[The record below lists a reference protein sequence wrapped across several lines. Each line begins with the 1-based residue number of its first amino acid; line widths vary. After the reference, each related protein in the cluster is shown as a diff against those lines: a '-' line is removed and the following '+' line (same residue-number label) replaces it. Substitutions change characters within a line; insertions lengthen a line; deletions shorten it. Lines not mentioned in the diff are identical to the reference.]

1 MCSYVRVIKRGR
13 WPSEEEIKKEIN
25 IDNIQARTIVQE
37 MTMKGEQSCLS
48 IWKLN
53 VEKDIALALISPN
66 KNSLEKITIL
76 KIDEK
81 ILTENGLT
89 ISQEEGESVV
99 QGLNN
104 KHYDI
109 INMTYKN
116 LGDFANVIITALKND
131 KNVLTI
137 SKRDIAT
144 YVNEA
149 IKNKEIDINDLDEN
163 FLRKVKEMTK

>member
-1 MCSYVRVIKRGR
+1 
-13 WPSEEEIKKEIN
+13 
-25 IDNIQARTIVQE
+25 

-53 VEKDIALALISPN
+53 EKKDIALALISPN

>member
-13 WPSEEEIKKEIN
+13 WPDEEEIKKEIN
-25 IDNIQARTIVQE
+25 IDNIEAKTIVNE
-37 MTMKGEQSCLS
+37 MAIKGEQSCLS

-53 VEKDIALALISPN
+53 EEKDIALALVSPN
-66 KNSLEKITIL
+66 KNSLEKITII
-76 KIDEK
+76 KIDEA
-81 ILTENGLT
+81 ILAENGLT
-89 ISQEEGESVV
+89 ISQEEGASVV

-116 LGDFANVIITALKND
+116 LGDFANAIITALKDNE
-131 KNVLTI
+131 NVLTI
-137 SKRDIAT
+137 TEKAIAT

-149 IKNKEIDINDLDEN
+149 IKSEEIDINDLNES
-163 FLRKVKEMTK
+163 FLRKVKEMIK